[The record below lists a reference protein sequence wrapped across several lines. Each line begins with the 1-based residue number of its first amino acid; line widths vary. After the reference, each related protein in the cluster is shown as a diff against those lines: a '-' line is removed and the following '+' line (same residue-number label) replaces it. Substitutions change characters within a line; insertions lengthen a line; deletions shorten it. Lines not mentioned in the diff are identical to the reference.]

1 MSTTSSITGSS
12 LSSLLSSGSL
22 TSMGSSANS
31 SATSLSSTLAVS
43 GLASGMNWQ
52 TTVQELAAAERGPE
66 TQWKNQQTALTAQN
80 AAFTTIQSD
89 LTKLQTDLK
98 ALQDPTLYKSAL
110 AQSSISSIATASAV
124 SGAAAG
130 SYIFNISQLATA
142 AQMNGHGNIS
152 QNLVPDGNPADV
164 TIGTAGFSTPV
175 TAGTFMVDGA
185 QVNIAS
191 TDTLQDVF
199 NHIATATNNQVTAS
213 YNSSTDGITLAST
226 DGSSLVL
233 GSAADTSNFLQV
245 AQLYSPDPSTVTSG
259 SATGMATFSTSVTAG
274 TFTVDGAQVT
284 IASTD
289 TLQDVL
295 NHIASATSN
304 KVTASYNSS
313 TDEISLASSDG
324 SPLVL
329 GSSADTSNF
338 LQVAQL
344 STPDASSVTSASAL
358 GRVNATVTMNKAG
371 LSQTISDGGSGTG
384 AFIING
390 VTINY
395 NASSDSI
402 QNVLDRINGSAAG
415 VSAAYDTVNNR
426 FVLTND
432 TTGNVGIS
440 MQDVAGSGN
449 FLAATGLSSGT
460 LANGKNLIYTLN
472 NGSQQLVSQSNT
484 ITQASSGIQGLSV
497 TALGLGATTV
507 TVSND
512 TSKITSAIQQFI
524 TDYNSVQT
532 DISSQQIVTTASDG
546 TVTPGTLTGDQTA
559 NDLASTLRSLSF
571 MAGSGLSGS
580 IKTLGDLGI
589 QTNGQSDT
597 LSLSS
602 PSTLSSMLAG
612 NLSGVQ
618 SFFSD
623 ATNGIATQLNNY
635 ITNVTASDGQLTNH
649 QAVLTSQN
657 NNIATQIANLETKI
671 TSDSAHWTTE
681 FQAMEQAQAQVNQ
694 ELTYL
699 SEQVTNGTL

>member
-1 MSTTSSITGSS
+1 MSTTSSITSSS

-22 TSMGSSANS
+22 TSMGSSTNS

-52 TTVQELAAAERGPE
+52 QTVLELAAAERGPE
-66 TQWKNQQTALTAQN
+66 TQWKTQQTALAAQN

-89 LTKLQTDLK
+89 MTKLQADLK
-98 ALQDPTLYKSAL
+98 ALQDPTLYKSAS
-110 AQSSISSIATASAV
+110 AQSSAASIAAASAG
-124 SGAAAG
+124 SGATPG
-130 SYIFNISQLATA
+130 SYNFNITQMATA
-142 AQMNGHGNIS
+142 AHLNGTSNNN
-152 QNLVPDGNPADV
+152 QNLVPDGNPAHV
-164 TIGTAGFSTPV
+164 IIGTAGFSSPV

-185 QVNIAS
+185 QINIAS

-199 NHIATATNNQVTAS
+199 DHIATATSNKVAAS

-226 DGSSLVL
+226 DGSSVVL
-233 GSAADTSNFLQV
+233 GSAADSSNFLQI
-245 AQLYSPDPSTVTSG
+245 AQLYTPDPSSVTSA

-284 IASTD
+284 IGSTD

-295 NHIASATSN
+295 NNIATATNN

-313 TDEISLASSDG
+313 TDEITLASSDG
-324 SPLVL
+324 SAVAL
-329 GSSADTSNF
+329 GSTSDTSNF
-338 LQVAQL
+338 LAVAQL
-344 STPDASSVTSASAL
+344 TAPDPTAVTSASAL
-358 GRVNATVTMNKAG
+358 GHVNTTVTMKNAG
-371 LSQTISDGGSGTG
+371 LAQPISDDGSGKG
-384 AFIING
+384 AFTING

-402 QNVLDRINGSAAG
+402 QNVLDRINSSAAG
-415 VSAAYDTVNNR
+415 VTAAYDTVNNR
-426 FVLTND
+426 FSMTNNS
-432 TTGNVGIS
+432 TGNVGIS
-440 MQDVAGSGN
+440 VQTVAGSGN
-449 FLAATGLSSGT
+449 FLDATGLSSGT
-460 LANGKNLIYTLN
+460 LASGKNLTYTLN
-472 NGSQQLVSQSNT
+472 NGSQTLVSQSNT
-484 ITQASSGIQGLSV
+484 IAQTSSGIQGLSV
-497 TALGLGATTV
+497 TALGLGSTNV
-507 TVSND
+507 TVSSD

-532 DISSQQIVTTASDG
+532 DISSQQIVTTAADG

-559 NDLASTLRSLSF
+559 NDIASTLRSLSF
-571 MAGSGLSGS
+571 MAGPGLSGA
-580 IKTLGDLGI
+580 IKTMGDLGI
-589 QTNGQSDT
+589 QTNGQDNT

-602 PSTLSSMLAG
+602 PATLSSVLAA
-612 NLSGVQ
+612 NLSAVQ

-623 ATNGIATQLNNY
+623 ATNGIGAQLNGY
-635 ITNVTASDGQLTNH
+635 ITNITASDGELTNH

-657 NNIATQIANLETKI
+657 NNLTTQVANLETKI

-699 SEQVTNGTL
+699 SEQVTNGSL